1 MTMPKLL
8 VTPFADEGLKNSIP
22 VSAEPDAL
30 ANTASY
36 KKGFPQATMTPV
48 ELGGMPPSGKD
59 MNGILHE
66 LSAHIAYLNKG
77 GNYTFDADFAELIG
91 GYSIGSVVQ
100 SDDGQ
105 TSYVSQVNGNKTN
118 PNNARS
124 SGWAIFAGKKSNE
137 FFKAELLK
145 RSYQVASVE
154 ELRKFKGSDVTKIVQ
169 VAGYYA
175 NSTVGGG
182 IFVADARDK
191 STADNGGTVIVAADG
206 TRWKRQ
212 IEGGRVTLADF
223 GILPDGSDVGA
234 AINKAFEACA
244 GLYLL
249 AADAGTYLTSVEL
262 KAPTGLRFSGAGMYR
277 TLIKAAPSLPAI
289 ANLLTN
295 KSNNYGT
302 RTAYD
307 HSIHISDIA
316 IDADWRGRYSI
327 GAPINNQA
335 CGVKFS
341 AVRLSSLINVR
352 VINAALHCFD
362 ICADQYVD
370 TGDVTANATNQSEHI
385 LLRGCVAAN
394 PYRDDAFTTHNSR
407 HITFEDCIALF
418 DGSVS
423 SIGNTQQGF
432 EADEG
437 SSNVVFKKCYAKGY
451 HCGYQSK
458 GHATTRPA
466 EAVSLI
472 DCEADGCAYGAMA
485 SVGANPGG
493 KSGYKPQSVAI
504 RGLTVSNPSGN
515 AHLANPIALHV
526 YGADGVLVDGITIN
540 GSANIVVEQGAGMVD
555 MRNIIFKDP
564 LAKVYAGL
572 VELRRTLTA
581 TADIRISNLTVKA
594 LQPIPVIHKD
604 SSAFRMILDGGW
616 ISGTS
621 ASDVEAIRLRRSP
634 RDVVKGLLSGLKNT
648 VYLVT
653 EGLYLTGDVQLDTYN
668 RIYLTGNPVIT
679 TPILK
684 APIGTVSTSQWG
696 EQWVQR
702 STDPN
707 APNWVKTV
715 N

>member
-22 VSAEPDAL
+22 VSTEPDAL

-118 PNNARS
+118 PNNGNA
-124 SGWAIFAGKKSNE
+124 SGWAIFAGRKSNE

-191 STADNGGTVIVAADG
+191 SSADNGGTVIVAADG

-212 IEGGRVTLADF
+212 IEGSRVTLADF

-249 AADAGTYLTSVEL
+249 VADAGTYLTSVEL

-295 KSNNYGT
+295 NSNNYST

-327 GAPINNQA
+327 GTPINNQG

-370 TGDVTANATNQSEHI
+370 TGDVTANAANQSEHI

-418 DGSVS
+418 DGSIS

-485 SVGANPGG
+485 SVGTNPGG

-540 GSANIVVEQGAGMVD
+540 GSSNIVVEQGAGMVE

-572 VELRRTLTA
+572 IELRSTLTA

-594 LQPIPVIHKD
+594 VQPIPVIHKD

-634 RDVVKGLLSGLKNT
+634 RDVIKGLLSGLKNT

-653 EGLYLTGDVQLDTYN
+653 EGLYLTGDVQLDSYN

>member
-1 MTMPKLL
+1 MDLIQ
-8 VTPFADEGLKNSIP
+8 TPSQKFIDGDRRTP
-22 VSAEPDAL
+22 
-30 ANTASY
+30 
-36 KKGFPQATMTPV
+36 GTPV
-48 ELGGMPPSGKD
+48 PAWWLNQLQDELAAVVKD
-59 MNGILHE
+59 AGIE
-66 LSAHIAYLNKG
+66 LNRDDPEQVKQALLAIIEKRSSSTVDNI
-77 GNYTFDADFAELIG
+77 AELRRKAG
-91 GYSIGSVVQ
+91 AA
-100 SDDGQ
+100 GQ
-105 TSYVSQVNGNKTN
+105 T
-118 PNNARS
+118 
-124 SGWAIFAGKKSNE
+124 
-137 FFKAELLK
+137 
-145 RSYQVASVE
+145 
-154 ELRKFKGSDVTKIVQ
+154 VTVR
-169 VAGYYA
+169 AYYA

-223 GILPDGSDVGA
+223 GVLPDGSDVGA

-307 HSIHISDIA
+307 HSIHIADIA
-316 IDADWRGRYSI
+316 FDADWRGRYSI
-327 GAPINNQA
+327 GTPINNQA

-423 SIGNTQQGF
+423 ALGNTQQGF

-485 SVGANPGG
+485 SVGTNPGG

-504 RGLTVSNPSGN
+504 RGFTVSNPSGN

-572 VELRRTLTA
+572 VELRSTLTA

-594 LQPIPVIHKD
+594 VQPIPVIHKD

-634 RDVVKGLLSGLKNT
+634 RDVIKGLLSGLKNT

-653 EGLYLTGDVQLDTYN
+653 EGLYLTGDVQLDSYN

>member
-1 MTMPKLL
+1 MDLIQ
-8 VTPFADEGLKNSIP
+8 TPSQKFIDGDRRTP
-22 VSAEPDAL
+22 
-30 ANTASY
+30 
-36 KKGFPQATMTPV
+36 GTPV
-48 ELGGMPPSGKD
+48 PAWWLNQLQDELAAVVKD
-59 MNGILHE
+59 AGIE
-66 LSAHIAYLNKG
+66 LNRDDPEQVKQALLAIIEKRSSSTVDNI
-77 GNYTFDADFAELIG
+77 AELRRKAG
-91 GYSIGSVVQ
+91 AA
-100 SDDGQ
+100 GQ
-105 TSYVSQVNGNKTN
+105 T
-118 PNNARS
+118 
-124 SGWAIFAGKKSNE
+124 
-137 FFKAELLK
+137 
-145 RSYQVASVE
+145 
-154 ELRKFKGSDVTKIVQ
+154 VTVR
-169 VAGYYA
+169 AYYA

-191 STADNGGTVIVAADG
+191 SSADNGGTVIVAADG

-212 IEGGRVTLADF
+212 IEGSRVTLADF
-223 GILPDGSDVGA
+223 GILPDGTDVGA

-307 HSIHISDIA
+307 HSIHIADIA
-316 IDADWRGRYSI
+316 FDADWRGRYSI
-327 GAPINNQA
+327 GTPINNQA

-418 DGSVS
+418 DGSIS

-472 DCEADGCAYGAMA
+472 DCERLRLWRDGQRRRQ
-485 SVGANPGG
+485 PGR
-493 KSGYKPQSVAI
+493 Q
-504 RGLTVSNPSGN
+504 
-515 AHLANPIALHV
+515 
-526 YGADGVLVDGITIN
+526 
-540 GSANIVVEQGAGMVD
+540 
-555 MRNIIFKDP
+555 
-564 LAKVYAGL
+564 
-572 VELRRTLTA
+572 
-581 TADIRISNLTVKA
+581 
-594 LQPIPVIHKD
+594 
-604 SSAFRMILDGGW
+604 
-616 ISGTS
+616 
-621 ASDVEAIRLRRSP
+621 IRL
-634 RDVVKGLLSGLKNT
+634 
-648 VYLVT
+648 
-653 EGLYLTGDVQLDTYN
+653 
-668 RIYLTGNPVIT
+668 
-679 TPILK
+679 
-684 APIGTVSTSQWG
+684 
-696 EQWVQR
+696 
-702 STDPN
+702 
-707 APNWVKTV
+707 
-715 N
+715 

>member
-1 MTMPKLL
+1 MDLIQ
-8 VTPFADEGLKNSIP
+8 TPSKQFIDGDRRTP
-22 VSAEPDAL
+22 
-30 ANTASY
+30 
-36 KKGFPQATMTPV
+36 GTPV
-48 ELGGMPPSGKD
+48 PAWWLNQLQDELAAVVKD
-59 MNGILHE
+59 AGIE
-66 LSAHIAYLNKG
+66 LNRDEPEQVKQALRAIIEKRSSSTVDNIADLRRKAG
-77 GNYTFDADFAELIG
+77 AA
-91 GYSIGSVVQ
+91 
-100 SDDGQ
+100 GQ
-105 TSYVSQVNGNKTN
+105 T
-118 PNNARS
+118 
-124 SGWAIFAGKKSNE
+124 
-137 FFKAELLK
+137 
-145 RSYQVASVE
+145 
-154 ELRKFKGSDVTKIVQ
+154 VTVR
-169 VAGYYA
+169 AYYA
-175 NSTVGGG
+175 NNTVGGG
-182 IFVADARDK
+182 IFVADVRDK

-223 GILPDGSDVGA
+223 GILPDGSDVGV

-249 AADAGTYLTSVEL
+249 VADAGTYLTSVEL
-262 KAPTGLRFSGAGMYR
+262 KAPTGLRFLGAGMYS

-295 KSNNYGT
+295 KSNDYGP
-302 RTAYD
+302 RTTYD
-307 HSIHISDIA
+307 HSIHIADIA
-316 IDADWRGRYSI
+316 FDADWRGRYSI
-327 GAPINNQA
+327 GRNINNQA

-341 AVRLSSLINVR
+341 AVRLSSMINVR

-418 DGSVS
+418 DGSIS
-423 SIGNTQQGF
+423 PIGNTQQGF

-472 DCEADGCAYGAMA
+472 DCEADGCAFGAMI
-485 SVGANPGG
+485 SVGTNPSG
-493 KSGYKPQSVAI
+493 KSGYKPQSAAI
-504 RGLTVSNPSGN
+504 RGFTVSNPTGN
-515 AHLANPIALHV
+515 AHLSNPIALYI

-564 LAKVYAGL
+564 LDKVYTGL
-572 VELRRTLTA
+572 IELRSTLTA
-581 TADIRISNLTVKA
+581 TANIYISNLIVKA
-594 LQPIPVIHKD
+594 MQTIPCINKD

-621 ASDVEAIRLRRSP
+621 DSTVEAIRLRRSP
-634 RDVVKGLLSGLKNT
+634 RDVIKGLLFARKNT

-653 EGLYLTGDVQLDTYN
+653 EGLYLTGDVQLDAYN

-679 TPILK
+679 TPVLK

>member
-22 VSAEPDAL
+22 VSTEPDAL

-118 PNNARS
+118 PNNRNA

-212 IEGGRVTLADF
+212 IEGSRVTLADF
-223 GILPDGSDVGA
+223 GILPDGTDVGA

-295 KSNNYGT
+295 KSNNYET

-307 HSIHISDIA
+307 HSIHIADIA
-316 IDADWRGRYSI
+316 FDADWRGRYAI
-327 GAPINNQA
+327 GMHINNQA

-370 TGDVTANATNQSEHI
+370 TGDVTANAANQSEHI

-418 DGSVS
+418 DGSIS

-485 SVGANPGG
+485 SVGTNPGG

-504 RGLTVSNPSGN
+504 RGFTVSNPSGN

-572 VELRRTLTA
+572 IELRGTLTA

-594 LQPIPVIHKD
+594 VQPIPVIHKD

-616 ISGTS
+616 IYGTS

-634 RDVVKGLLSGLKNT
+634 RDVIKGLLSGPKNT

-707 APNWVKTV
+707 TPNWVKTV

>member
-1 MTMPKLL
+1 MDLIQ
-8 VTPFADEGLKNSIP
+8 TPSQKFIDGDRRTP
-22 VSAEPDAL
+22 
-30 ANTASY
+30 
-36 KKGFPQATMTPV
+36 GTPV
-48 ELGGMPPSGKD
+48 PAWWLNQLQDELAAVVKD
-59 MNGILHE
+59 AGIE
-66 LSAHIAYLNKG
+66 LNRDDPEQVKQALLAIIEKRSSSTVDNI
-77 GNYTFDADFAELIG
+77 AELRRKAG
-91 GYSIGSVVQ
+91 AA
-100 SDDGQ
+100 GQ
-105 TSYVSQVNGNKTN
+105 T
-118 PNNARS
+118 
-124 SGWAIFAGKKSNE
+124 
-137 FFKAELLK
+137 
-145 RSYQVASVE
+145 
-154 ELRKFKGSDVTKIVQ
+154 VTVR
-169 VAGYYA
+169 AYYA

-223 GILPDGSDVGA
+223 GVLPDGSDVGA

-307 HSIHISDIA
+307 HSIHIADIA
-316 IDADWRGRYSI
+316 FDADWRGRYSI
-327 GAPINNQA
+327 GTPINNQA

-423 SIGNTQQGF
+423 ALGNTQQGF

-485 SVGANPGG
+485 SVGTNPGG

-504 RGLTVSNPSGN
+504 RGFTVSNPSGN

-572 VELRRTLTA
+572 VELRSTLTA

-594 LQPIPVIHKD
+594 VQPIPVIHKD

-634 RDVVKGLLSGLKNT
+634 RDVIKGLLSGLKNT

-653 EGLYLTGDVQLDTYN
+653 EGLYLTGDVQLDSYN

-702 STDPN
+702 SADPN

>member
-1 MTMPKLL
+1 MR
-8 VTPFADEGLKNSIP
+8 N
-22 VSAEPDAL
+22 
-30 ANTASY
+30 
-36 KKGFPQATMTPV
+36 
-48 ELGGMPPSGKD
+48 
-59 MNGILHE
+59 
-66 LSAHIAYLNKG
+66 
-77 GNYTFDADFAELIG
+77 
-91 GYSIGSVVQ
+91 
-100 SDDGQ
+100 
-105 TSYVSQVNGNKTN
+105 
-118 PNNARS
+118 
-124 SGWAIFAGKKSNE
+124 
-137 FFKAELLK
+137 
-145 RSYQVASVE
+145 
-154 ELRKFKGSDVTKIVQ
+154 
-169 VAGYYA
+169 
-175 NSTVGGG
+175 
-182 IFVADARDK
+182 
-191 STADNGGTVIVAADG
+191 
-206 TRWKRQ
+206 
-212 IEGGRVTLADF
+212 
-223 GILPDGSDVGA
+223 
-234 AINKAFEACA
+234 CA
-244 GLYLL
+244 G
-249 AADAGTYLTSVEL
+249 
-262 KAPTGLRFSGAGMYR
+262 
-277 TLIKAAPSLPAI
+277 
-289 ANLLTN
+289 
-295 KSNNYGT
+295 
-302 RTAYD
+302 
-307 HSIHISDIA
+307 
-316 IDADWRGRYSI
+316 
-327 GAPINNQA
+327 
-335 CGVKFS
+335 
-341 AVRLSSLINVR
+341 
-352 VINAALHCFD
+352 
-362 ICADQYVD
+362 
-370 TGDVTANATNQSEHI
+370 NATNQSEHI

-418 DGSVS
+418 DGSIS

-485 SVGANPGG
+485 SVGTNSGG

-540 GSANIVVEQGAGMVD
+540 GSANIVVEQGAGMVE

-572 VELRRTLTA
+572 IELRGTLTA

-594 LQPIPVIHKD
+594 VQPIPVIHKD

-634 RDVVKGLLSGLKNT
+634 RDVIKGLLSGLKNT

-653 EGLYLTGDVQLDTYN
+653 EGLYLTGDVQLDSYN

>member
-1 MTMPKLL
+1 MDLIQ
-8 VTPFADEGLKNSIP
+8 TPSQKFIDGDRRTP
-22 VSAEPDAL
+22 
-30 ANTASY
+30 
-36 KKGFPQATMTPV
+36 GTPV
-48 ELGGMPPSGKD
+48 PAWWLNQLQDELAAVVKD
-59 MNGILHE
+59 AGIE
-66 LSAHIAYLNKG
+66 LNRDDPEQVKQALLAIIEKRSSSTVDNI
-77 GNYTFDADFAELIG
+77 AELRRKAG
-91 GYSIGSVVQ
+91 AA
-100 SDDGQ
+100 GQ
-105 TSYVSQVNGNKTN
+105 T
-118 PNNARS
+118 
-124 SGWAIFAGKKSNE
+124 
-137 FFKAELLK
+137 
-145 RSYQVASVE
+145 
-154 ELRKFKGSDVTKIVQ
+154 VTVR
-169 VAGYYA
+169 AYYA

-223 GILPDGSDVGA
+223 GVLPDGSDVGA

-307 HSIHISDIA
+307 HSIHIADIA
-316 IDADWRGRYSI
+316 FDADWRGRYSI
-327 GAPINNQA
+327 GTPINNQA

-423 SIGNTQQGF
+423 ALGNTQQGF

-485 SVGANPGG
+485 SVGTNPGG

-504 RGLTVSNPSGN
+504 RGFTVSNPSGN

-572 VELRRTLTA
+572 VELRSTLTA

-594 LQPIPVIHKD
+594 VQPIPVIHKD

-621 ASDVEAIRLRRSP
+621 ASTSKQSGSAVRLGMSSKDCCP
-634 RDVVKGLLSGLKNT
+634 GLKI
-648 VYLVT
+648 
-653 EGLYLTGDVQLDTYN
+653 
-668 RIYLTGNPVIT
+668 RFI
-679 TPILK
+679 
-684 APIGTVSTSQWG
+684 W
-696 EQWVQR
+696 
-702 STDPN
+702 
-707 APNWVKTV
+707 
-715 N
+715 

>member
-22 VSAEPDAL
+22 VSTEPDAL

-77 GNYTFDADFAELIG
+77 GNYTFDADFAESIG

-118 PNNARS
+118 PNNGKA

-191 STADNGGTVIVAADG
+191 SSADNGGTVIVAADG

-327 GAPINNQA
+327 GTPINNQG

-370 TGDVTANATNQSEHI
+370 TGNVADNATNQSEHI

-485 SVGANPGG
+485 SVGTNPGG

-572 VELRRTLTA
+572 VELRSTLTA

-594 LQPIPVIHKD
+594 VQPIPVIHKD

-634 RDVVKGLLSGLKNT
+634 RDVIKGLLSGLKNT

-653 EGLYLTGDVQLDTYN
+653 EGLYLTGDVQLDSYN

-702 STDPN
+702 STDSN

-715 N
+715 S

>member
-118 PNNARS
+118 PNNGNA

-223 GILPDGSDVGA
+223 GILPDGTDVGA

-327 GAPINNQA
+327 GTPINNQA

-418 DGSVS
+418 DGSIS

-472 DCEADGCAYGAMA
+472 DRI
-485 SVGANPGG
+485 
-493 KSGYKPQSVAI
+493 QSLRQCPFGQPHRPACVW
-504 RGLTVSNPSGN
+504 R
-515 AHLANPIALHV
+515 
-526 YGADGVLVDGITIN
+526 
-540 GSANIVVEQGAGMVD
+540 
-555 MRNIIFKDP
+555 R
-564 LAKVYAGL
+564 
-572 VELRRTLTA
+572 RRTCGRHH
-581 TADIRISNLTVKA
+581 D
-594 LQPIPVIHKD
+594 
-604 SSAFRMILDGGW
+604 
-616 ISGTS
+616 
-621 ASDVEAIRLRRSP
+621 
-634 RDVVKGLLSGLKNT
+634 
-648 VYLVT
+648 
-653 EGLYLTGDVQLDTYN
+653 
-668 RIYLTGNPVIT
+668 
-679 TPILK
+679 
-684 APIGTVSTSQWG
+684 
-696 EQWVQR
+696 
-702 STDPN
+702 
-707 APNWVKTV
+707 
-715 N
+715 

>member
-1 MTMPKLL
+1 MDLIQ
-8 VTPFADEGLKNSIP
+8 TPSQKFIDGDRRTP
-22 VSAEPDAL
+22 
-30 ANTASY
+30 
-36 KKGFPQATMTPV
+36 GTPV
-48 ELGGMPPSGKD
+48 PAWWLNQLQDELAAVVKD
-59 MNGILHE
+59 AGIE
-66 LSAHIAYLNKG
+66 LNRDDPEQVKQALLAIIEKRSSSTVDNI
-77 GNYTFDADFAELIG
+77 AELRRKAG
-91 GYSIGSVVQ
+91 AA
-100 SDDGQ
+100 GQ
-105 TSYVSQVNGNKTN
+105 T
-118 PNNARS
+118 
-124 SGWAIFAGKKSNE
+124 
-137 FFKAELLK
+137 
-145 RSYQVASVE
+145 
-154 ELRKFKGSDVTKIVQ
+154 VTVR
-169 VAGYYA
+169 AYYA

-223 GILPDGSDVGA
+223 GVLPDGSDVGA

-307 HSIHISDIA
+307 HSIHIADIA
-316 IDADWRGRYSI
+316 FDADWRGRYSI
-327 GAPINNQA
+327 GTPINNQA

-418 DGSVS
+418 DGSIS

-485 SVGANPGG
+485 SVGTNPGG

-572 VELRRTLTA
+572 IELRRTLTA

-594 LQPIPVIHKD
+594 VQPIPVIHKD

-634 RDVVKGLLSGLKNT
+634 RDVIKGLLSGLKNT

-653 EGLYLTGDVQLDTYN
+653 EELYLTGDVQLDSYN

>member
-22 VSAEPDAL
+22 VSTEPDAL

-77 GNYTFDADFAELIG
+77 GNYTFDADFAESIG

-118 PNNARS
+118 PNNGKS

-212 IEGGRVTLADF
+212 IEGSRVTLADF
-223 GILPDGSDVGA
+223 GILPDGTDVGA
-234 AINKAFEACA
+234 AINKAFDACA

-307 HSIHISDIA
+307 HSIHIADIA
-316 IDADWRGRYSI
+316 FDADWRGRYSI
-327 GAPINNQA
+327 GTPINNQG

-341 AVRLSSLINVR
+341 AVRLSSLLNVR

-362 ICADQYVD
+362 VCADQYVD

-418 DGSVS
+418 DGSIS

-485 SVGANPGG
+485 SVGTNPGG

-594 LQPIPVIHKD
+594 VQPIPVIHKD

-634 RDVVKGLLSGLKNT
+634 RDAIKGLLSGLKNT

-653 EGLYLTGDVQLDTYN
+653 EGLYLTGDVQLDSYN